1 MTGPAQL
8 QEIELAAVAAWPAL
22 ETAPLGGWLWR
33 YSRGGSNRANAVACL
48 APPGRDTDEAIRE
61 AEHRYHALG
70 VAARFQ
76 VTDCAAPADLEA
88 RLADRG
94 YAAQDRCTTLAAPL
108 PERTAMPSDVRITPR
123 PSAGW
128 LAVYTGTITPDRAA
142 VAPAILQRVPAGSGF
157 VSVETDGACRAT
169 VLVVVVGRV
178 AIVECVATAA
188 EARRQGAARTAMQG
202 AMAFAT
208 ERGARVAALGA
219 LATNAPAQALYR
231 GLGFDLAGRYHIR
244 VKDKPA

>member
-8 QEIELAAVAAWPAL
+8 KEIERAAIVAWPAL

-33 YSRGGSNRANAVACL
+33 YSRGGSNRANSVACL
-48 APPGRDTDEAIRE
+48 ASPGRDTGEVIRD
-61 AEHRYHALG
+61 AESRYFALG
-70 VAARFQ
+70 AAARFQ
-76 VTDCAAPADLEA
+76 VTACSEPADLET

-94 YAAQDRCTTLAAPL
+94 YEAHDVCTTLAAPV
-108 PERTAMPSDVRITPR
+108 PPQAVMPPDVRVTPR
-123 PSAGW
+123 VTADW
-128 LAVYTGTITPDRAA
+128 LAVYSGTITPDRAA
-142 VAPAILQRVPAGSGF
+142 IAPSILQRVPQAAGFISIQR
-157 VSVETDGACRAT
+157 DGATLAT
-169 VLVVVVGRV
+169 VLAVVVGAV

-202 AMAFAT
+202 ALAFAAA
-208 ERGARVAALGA
+208 RGARVAALGA

-231 GLGFDLAGRYHIR
+231 GLGFELVGRYHIR

>member
-8 QEIELAAVAAWPAL
+8 REIERAAVAAWPAL

-33 YSRGGSNRANAVACL
+33 YSRGGSNRATAVACL
-48 APPGRDTDEAIRE
+48 APPGRDADEAIRE
-61 AEHRYHALG
+61 AEHRYHGLG

-76 VTDCAAPADLEA
+76 VTDCAEPADLGA
-88 RLADRG
+88 RLAERG
-94 YAAQDRCTTLAAPL
+94 YEAHDNCTTLVAPIASQI
-108 PERTAMPSDVRITPR
+108 AMPSDVRITER
-123 PSAGW
+123 ATDDW

-142 VAPAILQRVPAGSGF
+142 IAPAILKRVPKASGF
-157 VSVETDGACRAT
+157 VSVHRSGVTLST
-169 VLVVVVGRV
+169 VLAVVVRDV

-188 EARRQGAARTAMQG
+188 AARRQGAARAAVLG
-202 AMAFAT
+202 AMAFAAAQ
-208 ERGARVAALGA
+208 GARVAALGA